1 MTLLTQI
8 IMKAVQTKIKLCD
21 LKTYEDVKKL
31 ENSSVSIFPT
41 GIKTEE
47 EKKQAYT
54 QYSEKLL
61 QEYYDI
67 NKDGTT
73 TVEEFAQK
81 EQISSEKAM
90 KLTCNNLSEQTIKNL
105 EKDKDMLKFYD
116 ENGDGKI
123 STDEYNKGLATL
135 GLSNLVKSNELSEQE
150 KRIAK
155 NGANLFATNLDMNG
169 DGKIST
175 QEFAFF
181 NEQADECDGKADGI
195 ITNIG
200 ESAMFQAVT
209 GMNANDKEINRVVN
223 KYLMGE
229 ILSAEEQKIL
239 ERGTATIRNSMKKAA
254 GLE

>member
-1 MTLLTQI
+1 
-8 IMKAVQTKIKLCD
+8 MKAVQTKIKLCD
-21 LKTYEDVKKL
+21 LKTYEDVNKL
-31 ENSSVSIFPT
+31 VNSSVSIFPT
-41 GIKTEE
+41 GIKNDE

-67 NKDGTT
+67 NKDGIT

-81 EQISSEKAM
+81 EKMSSEKAI
-90 KLTCNNLSEQTIKNL
+90 KLTSNHLSQQTIDNL

-116 ENGDGKI
+116 GDGDGKI
-123 STDEYNKGLATL
+123 STDEYNKGLAEL
-135 GLSNLVKSNELSEQE
+135 GLSDLVQSNELSEQE
-150 KRIAK
+150 KRIAQ

-175 QEFAFF
+175 NEFAFF

-195 ITNIG
+195 ITNAG

-223 KYLMGE
+223 KFLLGE
-229 ILSAEEQKIL
+229 ILTAEEQKTL
-239 ERGTATIRNSMKKAA
+239 ERGTATIRNSIKKAA
-254 GLE
+254 DLE